1 MEKKIRSL
9 CLCSAREG
17 AAFQCCS
24 ECRTCGNFLCQAV
37 CGGRPGCRFFFFF
50 SVGEKT
56 ADVLCKVISKFSS
69 TDGGGAVFF
78 GGKIAIEQNSW
89 YTVVSKFKYF
99 IPI

>member
-1 MEKKIRSL
+1 MQPF
-9 CLCSAREG
+9 SAAQNAGRVGIFFVRPFVG
-17 AAFQCCS
+17 AD
-24 ECRTCGNFLCQAV
+24 QAAD
-37 CGGRPGCRFFFFF
+37 FFFFF